1 MSNENDFLKHPPQ
14 GIDIK
19 QRLTFEGI
27 GYAIDALE
35 ISYDRLRKHA
45 AVFIDVEAN
54 KEGPDRTSMFVDAW
68 SMVDHGHSL
77 LQLLLT
83 LKNEIW
89 NDTIERFVEEH
100 AAVTRLRNC
109 MDHLSSNLN
118 NLVNSKGRRP
128 PIYGGVSFIS
138 AKQNEDD
145 QFSKA
150 SMVTITAGA
159 LNKAK
164 LRLRIANPAG
174 QIIESPVGFFH
185 LTAFDSQENLS
196 ALYKGATAI
205 RDHFNT
211 EVAQGACAFL
221 TEHAEEHGEDLS
233 KLLAPAAAGLMI
245 TIDFEFDK
253 VGPESQDVDQAT

>member
-27 GYAIDALE
+27 GYAIDSLE
-35 ISYDRLRKHA
+35 ISYERLRKHA
-45 AVFIDVEAN
+45 AIIIDVEAN
-54 KEGPDRTSMFVDAW
+54 KEGFDRTSIFVDAW

-100 AAVTRLRNC
+100 AAVTRLRNY

-118 NLVNSKGRRP
+118 NLVNSKERRP

-138 AKQNEDD
+138 TKRDEGD

-150 SMVTITAGA
+150 SIVTITAGA
-159 LNKAK
+159 LNKPK
-164 LRLRIANPAG
+164 LELRIANPLG
-174 QIIESPVGFFH
+174 QTIELPVGFFH

-196 ALYKGATAI
+196 ALYQGATAI
-205 RDHFNT
+205 RDQFNN
-211 EVAQGACAFL
+211 EVAQRVCAFL
-221 TEHAEEHGEDLS
+221 TAHAEEHGEDLR
-233 KLLAPAAAGLMI
+233 KLLAPVAAGLML
-245 TIDFEFDK
+245 TIDIEFDK

>member
-1 MSNENDFLKHPPQ
+1 MLNEKDFLKHPPQ

-27 GYAIDALE
+27 GYAVDALE
-35 ISYDRLRKHA
+35 ISYERLKKHA
-45 AVFIDVEAN
+45 AVVIELEAN
-54 KEGPDRTSMFVDAW
+54 KEGIDRTSMFVDAW
-68 SMVDHGHSL
+68 AMVDHGHSL

-89 NDTIERFVEEH
+89 NDTIEGFVEEH
-100 AAVTRLRNC
+100 AAVTRLRNN

-138 AKQNEDD
+138 TKRDEDG
-145 QFSKA
+145 QFSKS

-159 LNKAK
+159 LNKPK

-174 QIIESPVGFFH
+174 QIIELPVGFFH
-185 LTAFDSQENLS
+185 LTAFDSRENLS
-196 ALYKGATAI
+196 ALYQGATVI

-211 EVAQGACAFL
+211 EVARHACAFL
-221 TEHAEEHGEDLS
+221 KEHAEEHGEDIRT
-233 KLLAPAAAGLMI
+233 LLAPVAAGLMI
-245 TIDFEFDK
+245 TVDFKFDK
-253 VGPESQDVDQAT
+253 VDPESQNVDQAT